1 MLVEQGRAERD
12 ARYVAVL
19 TGHGLKDPGLAV
31 EQFAAPQP
39 VPAEMGAIVK
49 WLGW

>member
-1 MLVEQGRAERD
+1 MPPLVGVV
-12 ARYVAVL
+12 VA
-19 TGHGLKDPGLAV
+19 AV

-39 VPAEMGAIVK
+39 VPAEIGAIVK

>member
-1 MLVEQGRAERD
+1 MIQQGEVEAD

-31 EQFAAPQP
+31 EQFAAPVP
-39 VPAEMGAIVK
+39 VAASMEAIERA
-49 WLGW
+49 LGW